1 MLISSVVAIFVG
13 WLNNGFQLKN
23 GFIATFSGFTPKML
37 LGQEGLSQKALSLI
51 EQGGMMSMTQVL
63 VTIFVA
69 MLSQELSKK
78 RAV

>member
-1 MLISSVVAIFVG
+1 
-13 WLNNGFQLKN
+13 
-23 GFIATFSGFTPKML
+23 ML